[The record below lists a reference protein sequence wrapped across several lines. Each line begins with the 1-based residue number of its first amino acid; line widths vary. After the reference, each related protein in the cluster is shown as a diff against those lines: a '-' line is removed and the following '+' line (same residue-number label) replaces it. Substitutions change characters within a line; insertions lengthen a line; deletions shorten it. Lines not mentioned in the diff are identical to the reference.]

1 MRLSKTVIEQIADK
15 AVEKSA
21 VPKRLRS
28 LESKRT
34 TLAERI
40 RKRLVPHKVCEQVA
54 LITKQ
59 IAKIADAE
67 PDIVQGV
74 SFHKNSHLRY
84 YGVVRGRHLTRYLNF
99 KDGLVHV
106 FPPNWE
112 SKLTDAEKQK
122 LVALCGEQ
130 GDIEATEFEIRKLV
144 DVTCKSVTTTAKLI
158 EIWPESKAFIPPEPV
173 KTQLVVPTSKLNE
186 LIYGATA

>member
-15 AVEKSA
+15 AVEKST
-21 VPKRLRS
+21 VPKRLCA

-40 RKRLVPHKVCEQVA
+40 RKRLVSPKICEEVA
-54 LITKQ
+54 LITKW
-59 IAKIADAE
+59 IAKVADLE

-84 YGVVRGRHLTRYLNF
+84 YATVRGHWQTRYLNF

-106 FPPNWE
+106 FPQNWE
-112 SKLTDAEKQK
+112 SKLTDTEKQK
-122 LVALCGEQ
+122 LAALCDEQ
-130 GDIEATEFEIRKLV
+130 GDIETTEFEIRKLV
-144 DVTCKSVTTTAKLI
+144 KVTCKSVTTTVKLV

-173 KTQLVVPTSKLNE
+173 KTQLVAPTSKLNE
-186 LIYGATA
+186 LISGATA